1 MSQIISTCGIGPV
14 RSFADA
20 VFRETGII
28 LDPVPDGKIHR
39 FDCPDGKKG
48 NKAGWYV
55 LSLGPRPGGAI
66 GNWRTGITHTW
77 RHDHGTPVGFAEYS
91 TIRSAIET
99 ANRKRELER
108 TLARARA
115 ARMAKGLW
123 QKAGMATTAHP
134 YLQKK
139 NIPALCLRQL
149 GDRLLIPLRTVTGEM
164 VNLQQI
170 YPDGTKRFLR
180 GGQLLE
186 TFALFGRELPMTGDL
201 YICEG
206 WATAATIA
214 MELRLPVV
222 AAMMAGNLT
231 QVANAIHALRPG
243 LALTIAAD
251 DDHGTPGNPGMTKA
265 AEAARAVLG
274 AMTWPTA
281 CRQAGC
287 TCTDFND
294 VANCGRA
301 PR

>member
-1 MSQIISTCGIGPV
+1 MSQIISTSGIDPV

-20 VFRETGII
+20 VFREIGII
-28 LDPVPDGKIHR
+28 LDPVPNGKIHR
-39 FDCPDGKKG
+39 FDCPEGKKG

-55 LSLGPRPGGAI
+55 LSLNPRPGGVF
-66 GNWRTGITHTW
+66 GNWRTGITRTW
-77 RHDHGTPVGFAEYS
+77 RNDQGAPVGFAEYS
-91 TIRSAIET
+91 TNRSAIEA

-108 TLARARA
+108 TRAHARA
-115 ARMAKGLW
+115 ACKAKGLW
-123 QKAGMATTAHP
+123 RKAGVATTAHP

-139 NIPALCLRQL
+139 NIPALCLRQF
-149 GDRLLIPLRTVTGEM
+149 GDRLLIPLRTVNGEL

-170 YPDGTKRFLR
+170 YPDGTKRFLK
-180 GGQLLE
+180 GGQLSE
-186 TFALFGRELPMTGDL
+186 TFALFGRELPMAGDS

-214 MELRLPVV
+214 IELRLPVL
-222 AAMMAGNLT
+222 AAMTSGNLI
-231 QVANAIHALRPG
+231 QVANAIRAVRPG

-251 DDHGTPGNPGMTKA
+251 HDHGTPGNPGMTKA
-265 AEAARAVLG
+265 AEAARAVQG

-281 CRQAGC
+281 CRHAGC

-294 VANCGRA
+294 AANCGRA